1 MERRYPFSWELLGG
15 LNEGRPT
22 LGRYARLEAYRLM
35 QYTMR
40 DVLEERLGTQQTEGL
55 FYQAGQLAGKEFY
68 QHMIGE
74 THEGQWLLRRLQ
86 QVLREMGLGLLHL
99 EEVAPDNSRF
109 VFVLKEDLDC
119 SGGPTKGH
127 SSCYFDA
134 GVFSGV
140 LEAFFQQPYDVVETE
155 CWSLGDER
163 CRFEATLGQGLGQ
176 AFSDSSLVH
185 G

>member
-1 MERRYPFSWELLGG
+1 MERRYPFLCLFLGG

-35 QYTMR
+35 QYTIR
-40 DVLEERLGTQQTEGL
+40 DVLEERLGTQQVEGL

-86 QVLREMGLGLLHL
+86 QVLREMGLGLLRL
-99 EEVAPDNSRF
+99 EEAAPDNSRF

-119 SGGPTKGH
+119 SGGPVKGY
-127 SSCYFDA
+127 STCFFDA

-140 LEAFFQQPYDVVETE
+140 LEAFFHQPYDVVETE
-155 CWSLGDER
+155 CWNRGDER
-163 CRFEATLGQGLGQ
+163 CRFEATLGPGLEQ
-176 AFSDSSLVH
+176 AFYDSSLVH